1 MVQELAG
8 YSLYP
13 AASHFNCNND
23 NEFDKNYQS
32 KNRILREFPMRHS
45 RQHRKFL
52 FIVLSD
58 MAVEF
63 GKMHG

>member
-32 KNRILREFPMRHS
+32 K
-45 RQHRKFL
+45 K
-52 FIVLSD
+52 SD
-58 MAVEF
+58 VSSDVSPHANGVTCL
-63 GKMHG
+63 